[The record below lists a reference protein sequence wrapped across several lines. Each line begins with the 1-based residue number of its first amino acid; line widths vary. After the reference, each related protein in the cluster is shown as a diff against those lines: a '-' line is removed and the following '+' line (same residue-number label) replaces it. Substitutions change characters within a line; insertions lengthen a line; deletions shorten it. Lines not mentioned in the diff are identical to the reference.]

1 MNLIPTV
8 ITSDGRYERAYDIY
22 SRLLKD
28 GVVFVRGVI
37 DDDMASTGTAQ
48 LLFLEN
54 EAPDRDIS
62 VYINSP
68 GGSLTAALS
77 IYDAMQYVG
86 PKVATLCT
94 GLAASGA
101 SILLAGGDPGM
112 RMSLSHAQILI
123 HQPFT
128 QGIQGQATDIQI
140 HAQEILRIRKTLND
154 ILATH
159 TGQPIEKIERDTER
173 DFFMSAEEAK
183 TYGIIDDIIVSTA
196 REGNGAI
203 AKDGRLELSTA
214 GGARPEPRPEPERE
228 GPKTS
233 R

>member
-1 MNLIPTV
+1 MHLIPTV
-8 ITSDGRYERAYDIY
+8 ITNDGRGERAYDIY

-28 GVVFVRGVI
+28 GVIFIRGVI
-37 DDDMASTGTAQ
+37 DDDMASTVTAQ

-54 EAPDRDIS
+54 EAPEQDIQIY
-62 VYINSP
+62 VNSP

-101 SILLAGGDPGM
+101 SILLAGGKEGM
-112 RMSLSHAQILI
+112 RMSLPHAQILI

-140 HAQEILRIRKTLND
+140 HAQEILRQREQVARIYAKHCKRPL
-154 ILATH
+154 
-159 TGQPIEKIERDTER
+159 EEVERAMER
-173 DFFMSAEEAK
+173 DFFMTPDQAKDWGLVDLIVEKNPNAVRAPEA
-183 TYGIIDDIIVSTA
+183 
-196 REGNGAI
+196 NGATKTAA
-203 AKDGRLELSTA
+203 AKEKA
-214 GGARPEPRPEPERE
+214 
-228 GPKTS
+228 
-233 R
+233 

>member
-1 MNLIPTV
+1 MQLMPTV
-8 ITSDGRYERAYDIY
+8 ITNDGRGERAYDIY

-37 DDDMASTGTAQ
+37 DDDMASTVTAQ

-54 EAPDRDIS
+54 EAPDRDIQ

-101 SILLAGGDPGM
+101 SILLAGGDGGD
-112 RMSLSHAQILI
+112 RLSLPPPQILI
-123 HQPFT
+123 PQPFT
-128 QGIQGQATDIQI
+128 QG
-140 HAQEILRIRKTLND
+140 
-154 ILATH
+154 
-159 TGQPIEKIERDTER
+159 
-173 DFFMSAEEAK
+173 S
-183 TYGIIDDIIVSTA
+183 
-196 REGNGAI
+196 
-203 AKDGRLELSTA
+203 
-214 GGARPEPRPEPERE
+214 
-228 GPKTS
+228 
-233 R
+233 